1 MPQKVNPVDPGSDE
15 AKSIKREFRE
25 KVNMS
30 PSEIERW
37 VAGEK
42 SKSVG

>member
-1 MPQKVNPVDPGSDE
+1 MPQKVSPVDPASDE

-30 PSEIERW
+30 PPT
-37 VAGEK
+37 
-42 SKSVG
+42 